1 MEASNPYSISVLR
14 DQGTFGE
21 ERVNFFVLP
30 ASSSF
35 NVDFNITGYFGGEQT
50 LVFGDG
56 VSEQNIIVYVMNDS
70 EPEGDETFTITLKGN
85 SEGTSIG
92 SPKTL
97 EVVIRANDDAYG
109 VFSLDQLSLIQT
121 ISEPGTGP
129 VSEAEFVVNRNVD
142 SYGTVVVY
150 WEVLNASSSD
160 DLSPV
165 KGNVTF
171 KDGERRKTFK
181 VNALLDSVP
190 EKAETFIITLNIT
203 GKWTSQIM
211 SR

>member
-1 MEASNPYSISVLR
+1 MLR

-21 ERVNFFVLP
+21 ERVNFFVLQVS
-30 ASSSF
+30 ARF
-35 NVDFNITGYFGGEQT
+35 RVDFNITGYVGGEQT

-56 VSEQNIIVYVMNDS
+56 VSEQNITVYVMNDS
-70 EPEGDETFTITLKGN
+70 EPEGDEAFTITLKGN

-109 VFSLDQLSLIQT
+109 VFSLDQLSLVQT

-129 VSEAEFVVNRNVD
+129 VSEAEFVVNRNVYL
-142 SYGTVVVY
+142 YGTVVVY
-150 WEVLNASSSD
+150 WEVFNASSSD

-171 KDGERRKTFK
+171 KDGETRKTFK

-190 EKAETFIITLNIT
+190 EKAETFIIMLNIT
-203 GKWTSQIM
+203 GKWTGQIM